1 MIVFAGS
8 MILCGRRMIVCGA
21 KPIAEAAAIRV
32 SLAEKIESWTDL
44 MAGGIEV
51 LVSHSSTISDDAEI
65 IVKETEL
72 IVPVGHAACE
82 HVLETGYCDGEVCE
96 FDQKSPVKLA
106 DLSDCCRF
114 KTIAKNHRFFVLYPR

>member
-1 MIVFAGS
+1 
-8 MILCGRRMIVCGA
+8 MILCGRRMIVCSA

-44 MAGGIEV
+44 IARGIEV
-51 LVSHSSTISDDAEI
+51 LVSHSSTITDDAEI

-72 IVPVGHAACE
+72 IVGHAACE
-82 HVLETGYCDGEVCE
+82 HVLEAGYCDGEVCE
-96 FDQKSPVKLA
+96 FYQKSPVKLA

-114 KTIAKNHRFFVLYPR
+114 KTIA